1 MLSEAGSAQRGGCAA
16 ASQVNGD
23 KLGFGGFHF
32 VSCSKLAQLKIAC
45 LPRLSKLSLLG
56 VVAYLLQLTLMCVT
70 GVQALPLEGCVV
82 SRG

>member
-16 ASQVNGD
+16 ASRVNGD

-45 LPRLSKLSLLG
+45 LPRLSRLSLLG
-56 VVAYLLQLTLMCVT
+56 VVAYLLQLTLCVT
-70 GVQALPLEGCVV
+70 GVQAPPLEGCVA